1 MPWSISCPQSTLGSP
16 RPRRVRPSAWLTHL
30 RLKFAMRSALQR
42 SPRSAEKCPAAPIP
56 VGHAVHV
63 HDSGM
68 QVDTAIEYVPPLRAL
83 GHRDDHLGRH
93 LPKPEALM
101 VILALQ
107 RTAA

>member
-1 MPWSISCPQSTLGSP
+1 
-16 RPRRVRPSAWLTHL
+16 
-30 RLKFAMRSALQR
+30 
-42 SPRSAEKCPAAPIP
+42 
-56 VGHAVHV
+56 VHV